1 MNNLALEVM
10 KVISRNP
17 RITPVMIHDKLKNG
31 LNYNAL
37 EYILRTLRETGEVN
51 TIVRGV
57 YVLTEKGVET
67 LRSSE
72 KTQDDDKT

>member
-1 MNNLALEVM
+1 MDNLALEVV
-10 KVISRNP
+10 KVIARNP

-37 EYILRTLRETGEVN
+37 EYVLRTLRETGEVK

-57 YVLTEKGVET
+57 YILTEKGSQT
-67 LRSSE
+67 LQNSNTTE
-72 KTQDDDKT
+72 DKE

>member
-1 MNNLALEVM
+1 
-10 KVISRNP
+10 
-17 RITPVMIHDKLKNG
+17 MIHDKLKNG

-37 EYILRTLRETGEVN
+37 EYVLRTLRETGEVK

-57 YVLTEKGVET
+57 YVLTEKGGQT

-72 KTQDDDKT
+72 KTQEAE

>member
-1 MNNLALEVM
+1 
-10 KVISRNP
+10 
-17 RITPVMIHDKLKNG
+17 MIHDKLKNG

-37 EYILRTLRETGEVN
+37 EYILRTLRETGEVK

-57 YVLTEKGVET
+57 YVLTEKGAQT

-72 KTQDDDKT
+72 KTQEAE

>member
-1 MNNLALEVM
+1 MTNLAFEVL

-37 EYILRTLRETGEVN
+37 EYILRTLRETGEVK

-57 YVLTEKGVET
+57 YVLTEKGAQT
-67 LRSSE
+67 LQSSE
-72 KTQDDDKT
+72 KTQEAEA

>member
-1 MNNLALEVM
+1 MDNLALEVM

-37 EYILRTLRETGEVN
+37 EYVLRTLRETGEVK
-51 TIVRGV
+51 TIVRGI
-57 YVLTEKGVET
+57 YVLTEKGSQT
-67 LRSSE
+67 LRNLE
-72 KTQDDDKT
+72 VTEEER

>member
-1 MNNLALEVM
+1 MTSLALEVL

-17 RITPVMIHDKLKNG
+17 RITPVMIHDRLKNG

-37 EYILRTLRETGEVN
+37 EYILRTLRETEEVK

-57 YVLTEKGVET
+57 YMITEKGVRT

-72 KTQDDDKT
+72 KTEAE

>member
-37 EYILRTLRETGEVN
+37 EYVLRTLRETGEVK

-57 YVLTEKGVET
+57 YVLTEKGTQTLQTSDET
-67 LRSSE
+67 G
-72 KTQDDDKT
+72 DKDE

>member
-37 EYILRTLRETGEVN
+37 EYVLRTLRETGEVK

-57 YVLTEKGVET
+57 YVLTEKGGQT
-67 LRSSE
+67 LRSSDE
-72 KTQDDDKT
+72 TAEVE

>member
-1 MNNLALEVM
+1 MDNLAIEVM

-17 RITPVMIHDKLKNG
+17 RITPVMIHDKLRNG

-37 EYILRTLRETGEVN
+37 EYVLRTLRETREVK

-57 YVLTEKGVET
+57 YVLTEKGAKT
-67 LRSSE
+67 L
-72 KTQDDDKT
+72 QDLEVTEAEA